1 MAKTIMII
9 DDSVSLRQVV
19 GIALGAA
26 GYDVCFLHP
35 KANEQF
41 PIAGEGVLIELVQA
55 PPEVIAA
62 LRAPGAAPA
71 VKIGAVPR

>member
-26 GYDVCFLHP
+26 GY
-35 KANEQF
+35 
-41 PIAGEGVLIELVQA
+41 
-55 PPEVIAA
+55 EVIEACDGREPWPNSTA
-62 LRAPGAAPA
+62 SRS
-71 VKIGAVPR
+71 IS